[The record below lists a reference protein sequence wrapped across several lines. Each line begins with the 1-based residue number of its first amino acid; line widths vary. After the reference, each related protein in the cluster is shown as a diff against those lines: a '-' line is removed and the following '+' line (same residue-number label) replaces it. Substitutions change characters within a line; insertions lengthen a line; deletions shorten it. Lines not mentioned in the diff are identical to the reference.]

1 MRKIA
6 AFVISG
12 YPQALAAVTGFT
24 LLSALLP
31 VVGLLGGGCIAL
43 IALKLDWRRACSV
56 IAGACAVLAAL
67 ALLAGGWQA
76 GVPVII
82 TTSLLQWLP
91 LTGFA
96 WILRRHHA
104 LAWPLTAALAVAAA
118 GVLAALPFAE
128 LNDWWRE
135 ALRDYTVLLAADERL
150 TAALE
155 AIVPVMTGIALA
167 SLVMVWSLMLLLGR
181 WWQSL
186 LDAPGRFRDEFTAL
200 QIGRGIAIL
209 SLAVFAVATQA
220 ESAVW
225 KQLAI
230 VAAPPFLLQG
240 VAVVH
245 GLLAGL
251 EQRRLPLAAFYTV
264 LAVITALEP
273 RLWLLVV
280 LIGLVESL
288 FGLRRRFAPAN
299 SDLNKTEGD

>member
-6 AFVISG
+6 AFVASG

-24 LLSALLP
+24 LISAFLP
-31 VVGLLGGGCIAL
+31 IVGLLGGACIAL
-43 IALKLDWRRACSV
+43 LVLKLDWRRACAV

-67 ALLAGGWQA
+67 AILVGGWQGGA
-76 GVPVII
+76 PMIVG
-82 TTSLLQWLP
+82 TSLLQWLP

-96 WILRRHHA
+96 LILRRYRS
-104 LAWPLTAALAVAAA
+104 LSWPLTAMLAVGVA
-118 GVLAALPFAE
+118 GVLAALPFAGIE
-128 LNDWWRE
+128 DWWRE
-135 ALRDYTVLLAADERL
+135 VLRGYTVLFGDERL
-150 TAALE
+150 TEALE
-155 AIVPVMTGIALA
+155 AIVPLMTGIALS

-209 SLAVFAVATQA
+209 GLAAFAVSTQA

-225 KQLAI
+225 RQLAI
-230 VAAPPFLLQG
+230 VAVPPFMLQG

-251 EQRRLPLAAFYTV
+251 EQRRLWLVAFYAVLTV
-264 LAVITALEP
+264 SVIEP
-273 RLWLLVV
+273 RLWLVVV

-288 FGLRRRFAPAN
+288 FGLRRRFAPVN
-299 SDLNKTEGD
+299 RD